1 MDSVALTVFNYV
13 FYLIQAIAFVTF
25 SSKLLNSKFNVTT
38 NFYIS
43 IVPVGLL
50 FASSI
55 MFNNMQYTLGYVE
68 IIGFL
73 FVMWIYT
80 CSLFKNSFLLRLLTP
95 VFSYILYTAVVL
107 FYYFFASV
115 VLNVDWYN
123 LMINDQ
129 VYSIVAKLIINLTFW
144 FALYIVYKFCNYRI
158 SLNSFSEYIFY
169 VILPVITFGIIFLSF
184 IIATD
189 RKTSNS
195 AMISLG
201 VISIAMVFVSVLV
214 MSLMLKAAYS
224 NRVESQNYIMKKQ
237 QEQYR
242 ERIIEANKSL
252 EEIAVIRHDMKNK
265 ILCIG
270 ELLNNAN
277 YEEAIEMCSEVKYEL
292 EKATVLFHTDNPY
305 LNSILNITYK
315 KAKENNIDIKVTAS
329 CNFKGVG
336 STDIVALIGNVC
348 DNAIEYLT
356 SIEGKRKLELKLT
369 KKGSYYFIS
378 AKNNIIGSV
387 LSDNPNLKSSKK
399 DKIFHG
405 HGIKNIRTI
414 AKKYKGS
421 VDISEIDSSFVIN
434 IMLEIPKKQTNKG
447 R

>member
-1 MDSVALTVFNYV
+1 MGSLTYTLINYV
-13 FYLIQAIAFVTF
+13 FYIIQAAAFVTF
-25 SSKLLNSKFNVTT
+25 SCKLLTPKLSSTV

-43 IVPVGLL
+43 AVPIGLL
-50 FASSI
+50 FGSFLV
-55 MFNNMQYTLGYVE
+55 FNNIQYTLGYIE
-68 IIGFL
+68 IISFL
-73 FVMWIYT
+73 LIMWLYA
-80 CSLFKNSFLLRLLTP
+80 CSLFKNNLLLRIFVP

-123 LMINDQ
+123 LIVSDK
-129 VYSIVAKLIINLTFW
+129 VYNVVAKLIINLTFG
-144 FALYIVYKFCNYRI
+144 FALYLVYKFCNYRI

-169 VILPVITFGIIFLSF
+169 VILPVITFGIVFLSF

-189 RKTSNS
+189 GKTSQS

-201 VISIAMVFVSVLV
+201 VISVAMVFVSVLV

-270 ELLNNAN
+270 ELLNNKN
-277 YEEAIEMCSEVKYEL
+277 YDEAIEICSEVKYEL
-292 EKATVLFHTDNPY
+292 EKATVLFNTDNPY

-315 KAKENNIDIKVTAS
+315 KAKENNIDIKITVTCS
-329 CNFKGVG
+329 FQGIG
-336 STDIVALIGNVC
+336 STDIVALVGNVC
-348 DNAIEYLT
+348 DNAIEYLS
-356 SIEGKRKLELKLT
+356 SIEGERKLELKLF

-378 AKNNIIGSV
+378 AKNNIVESV
-387 LSDNPNLKSSKK
+387 LDKNPKLNSTKN
-399 DKIFHG
+399 DKVFHG
-405 HGIKNIRTI
+405 IGIKNIRTI
-414 AKKYKGS
+414 AKKYQGS
-421 VDISEIDSSFVIN
+421 VDISEIDSSFLIN
-434 IMLEIPKKQTNKG
+434 IMLEIPRKK
-447 R
+447 

>member
-1 MDSVALTVFNYV
+1 MGCNMGSITLTVFNYV

-25 SSKLLNSKFNVTT
+25 SGKLLNFKLNSTT
-38 NFYIS
+38 NIYYVS

-50 FASSI
+50 FAASI
-55 MFNNMQYTLGYVE
+55 MFNTLQFSLGYVE
-68 IIGFL
+68 ILSFL
-73 FVMWIYT
+73 FVMWTYT
-80 CSLFKNSFLLRLLTP
+80 CCLFKNSLILRLLAP

-123 LMINDQ
+123 LMITDQ
-129 VYSIVAKLIINLTFW
+129 IYSIVAKLIINLTFC
-144 FALYIVYKFCNYRI
+144 FVLYIVYKSCNYRI
-158 SLNSFSEYIFY
+158 NLNSFSEYIFY

-184 IIATD
+184 VIATD
-189 RKTSNS
+189 RKTSHS

-201 VISIAMVFVSVLV
+201 VISITMVFVSILV
-214 MSLMLKAAYS
+214 ISLMPKAAYS
-224 NRVESQNYIMKKQ
+224 YRVESQNYIMKKQ

-242 ERIIEANKSL
+242 ERIIESNKSL

-277 YEEAIEMCSEVKYEL
+277 YDEAIEMCSEVKYEL
-292 EKATVLFHTDNPY
+292 EKATLLFHTDNPY

-315 KAKENNIDIKVTAS
+315 KAKENNIDIKVTAA
-329 CNFKGVG
+329 CNFQGVG
-336 STDIVALIGNVC
+336 STDIVALIGNIC

-356 SIEGKRKLELKLT
+356 SIDDERKLELKLT

-387 LSDNPNLKSSKK
+387 LSGNPNLKSSKN

-434 IMLEIPKKQTNKG
+434 IMLEIPKK
-447 R
+447 